1 MPQIIRYDRAWI
13 PLYKH
18 NPSRFGWFFR
28 VVPAHQ
34 FLVLG
39 FSELDKPFKGGVGRN
54 RASHTPPV
62 AILSISAIYADVIFA
77 KCFCSFLNRFHFL
90 VSFWIKLFFLS
101 HAPAGKQQIHASKHA
116 HSSQNASIAF
126 SRIRSS
132 AACSASS
139 AARSATCSVTYPVY
153 GYPNPFSDRYFSAF
167 SLFMAKYC
175 NFSVTP
181 TSCAWWRS
189 GLYTLCIPPSAR
201 DYSLRPRQF
210 FGNASAIRK
219 WCSVCSLFE

>member
-1 MPQIIRYDRAWI
+1 MNFPPAEDLIIYRRTTPRIHPVPIVINMPQIIRYDRAWI

-132 AACSASS
+132 ASCSASS
-139 AARSATCSVTYPVY
+139 TARFASISLISHSPGQS
-153 GYPNPFSDRYFSAF
+153 GYIIAIGLTTFNKYCFAF
-167 SLFMAKYC
+167 SLFMVRM
-175 NFSVTP
+175 F
-181 TSCAWWRS
+181 
-189 GLYTLCIPPSAR
+189 
-201 DYSLRPRQF
+201 
-210 FGNASAIRK
+210 
-219 WCSVCSLFE
+219 

>member
-1 MPQIIRYDRAWI
+1 MNFPPAEDLIIYRRTTPRIHPVPIVINMPQIIRYDRAWI

-77 KCFCSFLNRFHFL
+77 KCFCSFLNRFHFSL
-90 VSFWIKLFFLS
+90 SFWMKVRNAIQLS
-101 HAPAGKQQIHASKHA
+101 ESIP
-116 HSSQNASIAF
+116 HSFSTLQPQSWQYASIAF
-126 SRIRSS
+126 ARIRSS
-132 AACSASS
+132 ASCSASS
-139 AARSATCSVTYPVY
+139 AVWVIANLNRLSTWSGISTVRLFMHPSI
-153 GYPNPFSDRYFSAF
+153 NSLAF
-167 SLFMAKYC
+167 SLFMVRM
-175 NFSVTP
+175 F
-181 TSCAWWRS
+181 
-189 GLYTLCIPPSAR
+189 
-201 DYSLRPRQF
+201 
-210 FGNASAIRK
+210 
-219 WCSVCSLFE
+219 

>member
-1 MPQIIRYDRAWI
+1 MNFPPAEDLIIYRRTTPRIHPVPIVINMPQIIRYDRAWI

-132 AACSASS
+132 ASCSAS
-139 AARSATCSVTYPVY
+139 
-153 GYPNPFSDRYFSAF
+153 
-167 SLFMAKYC
+167 
-175 NFSVTP
+175 
-181 TSCAWWRS
+181 
-189 GLYTLCIPPSAR
+189 
-201 DYSLRPRQF
+201 
-210 FGNASAIRK
+210 
-219 WCSVCSLFE
+219 

>member
-1 MPQIIRYDRAWI
+1 MNFPPAEDLIIYRRTTPIHPVPIVINMPQIIRYDRAWI

-132 AACSASS
+132 ASCSASS
-139 AARSATCSVTYPVY
+139 AVWVIANLNRLSTWSGISTVRLFMHPSI
-153 GYPNPFSDRYFSAF
+153 NSLAF
-167 SLFMAKYC
+167 SLFMVRM
-175 NFSVTP
+175 F
-181 TSCAWWRS
+181 
-189 GLYTLCIPPSAR
+189 
-201 DYSLRPRQF
+201 
-210 FGNASAIRK
+210 
-219 WCSVCSLFE
+219 